1 MITIFVSYA
10 RLFKKIQLQKGVD
23 KLSEAHS
30 VVDRLKTEATEQQTA
45 VAEKRKLANQAL
57 EMISVTMRSA
67 NNQKTDMLELK
78 KQTEESSKKLMV
90 RKKAIEEELSLVEPI
105 LKEASAA
112 VGQIKSE
119 ALSEIRSLRAP
130 PDTVRDILEG
140 VLRLMGIRD
149 TSWNSMKTFL
159 AKRGVKEDIRSLD
172 PARISP
178 ENCVSVEKLLKA
190 KSDSF
195 DERNAKRASAAAA
208 PLAAWVKANVQYSK
222 VIQSIK
228 PLEREQHELQ
238 TNLSRAEAEMS
249 SLSSGLDDVN
259 AKVKKLSDQL
269 NMYTQEAAV
278 LEIKLKD
285 AQSTLSSAAVLIE
298 KLSSEYTNWSKE
310 LEAITAEIEQ
320 LSMIAFIVSLC
331 ITQLSDMLID
341 DRLII
346 LQRFSK
352 LLNINTFSIEETIL
366 KSQDRVIYEAMGL
379 TPDQQSME
387 NAAIL
392 TQMLTLPFGS
402 APLPLL
408 LDPTGQCLKW
418 LKCFLNLMEKPFE
431 ETYQNADRFTY
442 NLELA
447 VRFGKVVIVHEGQNL
462 VPPLLSLVTTKTYN
476 RFSKKMVQIGNK
488 LVDLHE
494 NFRLILHTN
503 TKSIKLN
510 GDLSAFINPIHF
522 TITTLGFTDQLMS
535 KWIVLK
541 KPELEQK
548 RVELLKNEGE
558 LLQKKTKL
566 QDKLLEELSNAQG
579 DILKNEVRTATVY
592 GT

>member
-1 MITIFVSYA
+1 
-10 RLFKKIQLQKGVD
+10 
-23 KLSEAHS
+23 
-30 VVDRLKTEATEQQTA
+30 
-45 VAEKRKLANQAL
+45 
-57 EMISVTMRSA
+57 MISATMRSA
-67 NNQKTDMLELK
+67 NSQKSDMLELK

-105 LKEASAA
+105 LREASAA

-190 KSDSF
+190 KSESF
-195 DERNAKRASAAAA
+195 EEKNAKRASAAAA
-208 PLAAWVKANVQYSK
+208 PLASWVKANVQYSK

-228 PLEREQHELQ
+228 PLEREQNELQ
-238 TNLSRAEAEMS
+238 ANLSRAEAEMA
-249 SLSSGLDDVN
+249 SLSTGLDDVN
-259 AKVKKLSDQL
+259 AKVKKLSDEL
-269 NMYTQEAAV
+269 NMYTQEAAI

-285 AQSTLSSAAVLIE
+285 AQETLSSASILIE
-298 KLSSEYTNWSKE
+298 KLSSEYTNWSNE
-310 LEAITAEIEQ
+310 LDDITNEIDQ
-320 LSMIAFIVSLC
+320 LSLKAFIISLC
-331 ITQLSDMLID
+331 ITQLSDMLLEE
-341 DRLII
+341 RLDI
-346 LQRFSK
+346 LEKLSK
-352 LLNINTFSIEETIL
+352 ILNIETFSLEINLL
-366 KSQDRVIYEAMGL
+366 KSQDKIIYESMGL
-379 TPDQQSME
+379 ISDQQSME
-387 NAAIL
+387 NAAL
-392 TQMLTLPFGS
+392 LLQMLQLPFS
-402 APLPLL
+402 IVPIPLL

-418 LKCFLNLMEKPFE
+418 LKAYLTSIEKSFE
-431 ETYQNADRFTY
+431 CLYQNADRFTY

-447 VRFGKVVIVHEGQNL
+447 VRFGKIVIIQEGQHI
-462 VPPLLSLVTTKTYN
+462 VPPLLSVITMKLHN
-476 RFSKKMVQIGNK
+476 RFNKKMIQIGNK

-494 NFRLILHTN
+494 NFRLILVTN
-503 TKSIKLN
+503 NKSVKLN
-510 GDLSAFINPIHF
+510 GDISAYITPMHF

-548 RVELLKNEGE
+548 RIVLLKNEGE
-558 LLQKKTKL
+558 LLQKKEKL
-566 QDKLLEELSNAQG
+566 QDQLLEELSGAQG
-579 DILKNEVRTATVY
+579 DILKNEVRKN
-592 GT
+592 

>member
-1 MITIFVSYA
+1 M
-10 RLFKKIQLQKGVD
+10 
-23 KLSEAHS
+23 
-30 VVDRLKTEATEQQTA
+30 KTEATEQQTA

-228 PLEREQHELQ
+228 PLEREQNELQ

-418 LKCFLNLMEKPFE
+418 LKGFLNLMEKPFE